1 MKTIKTPLSL
11 IVGGA
16 LGAFLIA
23 AIGVSA
29 HTTGLAGFSFTSQHH
44 SESSDVASGAREE
57 PKDSPEPS
65 EKPEPTA
72 KPTAEPTE
80 KPETDETETETET
93 GDSAPKTSAP
103 NTTHTDEESG
113 GKSTSGEPSSPGK
126 D

>member
-1 MKTIKTPLSL
+1 MKTLKTPFSL

-29 HTTGLAGFSFTSQHH
+29 HTTGLSGFSFTSQHH

-93 GDSAPKTSAP
+93 EGSTPKTSVPTA
-103 NTTHTDEESG
+103 THTDEDG